1 MKPLAK
7 IWNWG
12 VISISNSIHVKI
24 IEMVQNTFPSIDP
37 INAKEIAWGEV
48 INWLTKLRMLDGV
61 PFQYIVP
68 SEEMLPDNS
77 IRFFHIDR
85 NWLDALVDGAL
96 SVGNIDS
103 RGPFADEDI
112 SIRQQDYQELMSA
125 LDLSLIHI

>member
-1 MKPLAK
+1 MKPLVK

-112 SIRQQDYQELMSA
+112 SIRSNHL
-125 LDLSLIHI
+125 L